1 MYLHK
6 QLPTHNESRK
16 RITGYDKLDNLT
28 YIIMGFTTG
37 VILVG
42 LVYVTGGYISGFIYS
57 MASQINT
64 AVVDTNRTSLF
75 TQKLIQIHQQ
85 AGEKTNVTKRCLK

>member
-1 MYLHK
+1 
-6 QLPTHNESRK
+6 
-16 RITGYDKLDNLT
+16 
-28 YIIMGFTTG
+28 MGFTTG

-42 LVYVTGGYISGFIYS
+42 LVYVTGVYISGFIYS
-57 MASQINT
+57 MASQINS

>member
-1 MYLHK
+1 
-6 QLPTHNESRK
+6 
-16 RITGYDKLDNLT
+16 
-28 YIIMGFTTG
+28 MGFTTG

-42 LVYVTGGYISGFIYS
+42 LVYVTGGSGFIYS
-57 MASQINT
+57 MASQINS
-64 AVVDTNRTSLF
+64 AGVDTNRTSLF